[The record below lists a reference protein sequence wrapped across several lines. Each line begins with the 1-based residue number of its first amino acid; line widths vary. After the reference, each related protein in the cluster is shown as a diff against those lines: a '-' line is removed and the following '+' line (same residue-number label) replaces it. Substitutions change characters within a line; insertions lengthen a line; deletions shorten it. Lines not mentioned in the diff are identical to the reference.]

1 MSSHPKISIITV
13 CFNSEATIRDTIE
26 SVLHQSYPNI
36 EYLIIDGGSTD
47 DTLKIIAEYGTK
59 ISRVVSER
67 DRGIYDAMNKGIH
80 LASGEIIGILNS
92 DDVYMDTN
100 SVKVLVSPI
109 IQDSSD
115 ASFADLVVVSLGDLN
130 EVVRYYDSC
139 YFSPKK
145 FRFGW
150 MPAHPTFFIKKSCY
164 EAAGDYSLNYK
175 IAADYEMLIRLL
187 LIYGFTYTYIPK
199 PLIKMRLG
207 GASSASLVR
216 NWILN
221 CEIVKAC
228 KENGI
233 WTCLPLLLLKIPQK
247 LAGRIFKRKL
257 QQI

>member
-1 MSSHPKISIITV
+1 MTTQLKISIITV
-13 CFNSEATIRDTIE
+13 CFNSKATIRDTIE
-26 SVLHQSYPNI
+26 SVLSQSYPNI

-47 DTLKIIAEYGTK
+47 GTLNIIAEYGDR
-59 ISRVVSER
+59 IGRVVSEQ

-92 DDVYMDTN
+92 DDVYVDTE
-100 SVKVLVSPI
+100 SVKNLVAPI
-109 IQDSSD
+109 ILGHSD
-115 ASFADLVVVSLGDLN
+115 ASFADLVVVSSSDLN
-130 EVVRYYDSC
+130 KVVRYYDSS
-139 YFSPKK
+139 YFSPEK
-145 FRFGW
+145 FRYGW

-164 EAAGDYSLNYK
+164 ELAGDYSLNYK

-187 LIYGFTYTYIPK
+187 LIYGFSYTYIPK
-199 PLIKMRLG
+199 PLIRMRLG
-207 GASSASLVR
+207 GASSASLAR
-216 NWILN
+216 NWVLN

-233 WTCLPLLLLKIPQK
+233 WTALPLLLLKVPQK

>member
-1 MSSHPKISIITV
+1 MTIFPKVSIITV
-13 CFNSEATIRDTIE
+13 CFNSAATIRDTIE
-26 SVLHQSYPNI
+26 SVLHQSYPNF

-47 DTLKIIAEYGTK
+47 DTLKIIAEYGDK

-92 DDVYMDTN
+92 DDVYMDVE
-100 SVKVLVSPI
+100 SVKILVTPI
-109 IQDSSD
+109 VEGRSDS
-115 ASFADLVVVSLGDLN
+115 SFADLVVVSMGDLKK
-130 EVVRYYDSC
+130 VVRYYDSS
-139 YFSPKK
+139 YFSPAK
-145 FRFGW
+145 FRYGW

-164 EAAGDYSLNYK
+164 EIVGDYSLSYK

-187 LIYGFTYTYIPK
+187 LIAGFSYVYISK

-207 GASSASLVR
+207 GASSAGLAR

-221 CEIVKAC
+221 REIVRAC
-228 KENGI
+228 KENGV
-233 WTCLPLLLLKIPQK
+233 WTTLPLLLLKVPQK

-257 QQI
+257 LQI